1 MQQSGTKIQM
11 HACDADDMQVTELFT
26 GYVGAL
32 LAEHAQNPTANW
44 KAKDCAI
51 YLVVALTVRGR
62 TAAQGATTTNQL
74 VNIGDFYSQQVC
86 SFGLIPIF
94 GADRGKPSLYFIC
107 ESAKYYKS
115 DSAFVLA

>member
-1 MQQSGTKIQM
+1 
-11 HACDADDMQVTELFT
+11 MQVTELFT

-32 LAEHAQNPTANW
+32 LAEHAQNPAANW

-74 VNIGDFYSQQVC
+74 VNIGDFYTQQVC
-86 SFGLIPIF
+86 ALLLGRKSTNLNFAIMWHVIAGESQLLCASLISVFGIT
-94 GADRGKPSLYFIC
+94 DCTR
-107 ESAKYYKS
+107 
-115 DSAFVLA
+115 AFVNGCG